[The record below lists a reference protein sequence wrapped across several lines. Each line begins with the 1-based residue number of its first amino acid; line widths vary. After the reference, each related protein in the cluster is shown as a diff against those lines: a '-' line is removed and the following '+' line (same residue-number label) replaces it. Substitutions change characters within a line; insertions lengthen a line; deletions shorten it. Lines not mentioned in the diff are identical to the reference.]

1 MWQKN
6 NNQLQRQYVF
16 NDFTETFA
24 FMTEVAMIAEKQ
36 RHHPTWTNF
45 KNTVDISLSTPDA
58 GNIVTNKDRELAE
71 AIDRVYEKYNRDTR
85 RQIRA

>member
-6 NNQLQRQYVF
+6 NNQLERQLVF
-16 NDFTETFA
+16 NDFIEAFA

-36 RHHPTWTNF
+36 GHHPSWSNF
-45 KNTVDISLSTPDA
+45 RNKIDISLSTPDA

-85 RQIRA
+85 RKIRA

>member
-6 NNQLQRQYVF
+6 NNQLQRQLVF
-16 NDFTETFA
+16 KDFAEAFA

-36 RHHPTWTNF
+36 NHHPKWTNF
-45 KNTVDISLSTPDA
+45 WNKIDISLSTPDA

-71 AIDRVYEKYNRDTR
+71 AIDGVYEKYNKDTR
-85 RQIRA
+85 RKIRA